1 MDSSLRN
8 KLPSPHRLAAAVL
21 ARAAAATGVRPI
33 AFQPPSRP
41 ARYWNDP
48 FTASTEWLAR
58 LFRRLPRAVAWNA
71 AFRDRLKW
79 TMRLFHWTRAK
90 SVFMPEFDA
99 EHRNLYQLGEN
110 LYQAWSAGAS
120 SEAMLPSVRALLAAA
135 EDHFAHEELLMQA
148 ARYPLLN
155 WHRRQHETARNA
167 ARPLVARSEAGDRQA
182 VKALLE
188 LLAGWMKDHLAVADR
203 MMAAALRA
211 YARAGAA

>member
-1 MDSSLRN
+1 
-8 KLPSPHRLAAAVL
+8 
-21 ARAAAATGVRPI
+21 
-33 AFQPPSRP
+33 
-41 ARYWNDP
+41 
-48 FTASTEWLAR
+48 
-58 LFRRLPRAVAWNA
+58 
-71 AFRDRLKW
+71 
-79 TMRLFHWTRAK
+79 
-90 SVFMPEFDA
+90 
-99 EHRNLYQLGEN
+99 
-110 LYQAWSAGAS
+110 
-120 SEAMLPSVRALLAAA
+120 MLPSVRALLAAA

-167 ARPLVARSEAGDRQA
+167 ARPLVARIEAGDRQA